1 MKNMIP
7 NNIRKTAPTIMTTT
21 TIFLLNKV
29 LLYMTRPF
37 NNITETNML
46 KSIIRTQPHENIVN
60 IEIIFPHIYI

>member
-1 MKNMIP
+1 MIP